1 MGNIVNLRLQE
12 PVRLDQDQLE
22 MLVLQMGP
30 QGADQLVN
38 HAMEELA
45 VLMARLERHHGD
57 GALEDV
63 AKGVAAL
70 IDIAQKIGMTA
81 LARVGQ
87 DVLSLL
93 GSNDGAAYCATLAR
107 LVRIGE
113 SSLVAVWDLQDMRL

>member
-1 MGNIVNLRLQE
+1 MNLRLQE

-57 GALEDV
+57 GALEEV
-63 AKGVAAL
+63 ASGVSAL
-70 IDIAQKIGMTA
+70 IDIAQKVGMTA
-81 LARVGQ
+81 LARVGR

-93 GSNDGAAYCATLAR
+93 NSHDGAAYCATLAR

-113 SSLVAVWDLQDMRL
+113 SSLVAVWDLQDMRI